1 MKSSIVAGAAAA
13 VLALSATAAFAQVS
27 DKPFQEKW
35 APSKWGKD
43 DSAGSANHTRN
54 PENVK
59 RAISMI
65 KQYKSVTLG
74 K

>member
-1 MKSSIVAGAAAA
+1 MNASIIAGVSA
-13 VLALSATAAFAQVS
+13 VVFTLSATAVFAQVS
-27 DKPFQEKW
+27 DKPFQENW

-43 DSAGSANHTRN
+43 DSAGSANHTKS
-54 PENVK
+54 PANVK

-74 K
+74 